1 MLEFYK
7 LLFSYFIIC
16 LFIGCVPDKEPKI
29 DTMDEQISEEDAFF
43 ADYDPSDMKFGY
55 INTSGQLAI
64 RDLYDGVREFSEGL
78 AAVNLDGKWGYID
91 QFGRTIITHE
101 YRSAYAFKDGIARV
115 QDFEKKYWFID
126 KAGKQLNSEGFVEAY
141 DCINGLIRVITESG
155 YNYISL
161 EGDTLLPAYCNGARD
176 FKNSLAVVSRFGK
189 YGVIDPAGTEIIPFA
204 YQKVY
209 VDENCIRAMDK
220 NGVSIFSH
228 QGTSR
233 SSATFD
239 KITAFQNTKAVA
251 SQNGKLYM
259 ISESGDKMFSL
270 PSEVNR
276 AEPAGSDVWRII
288 VDGGIKLMSGS
299 GDILTPTAHDQIFNF
314 SEGLA
319 CYANGNKWGYIN
331 ESGTVQIPAKYD
343 LIWDFKDGRARVVTK
358 GGIGFID
365 KQGEL
370 VIDPIF
376 FEVKDFEEGL
386 ARVQIYRG

>member
-1 MLEFYK
+1 MLESYK
-7 LLFSYFIIC
+7 LLFSYFLLC
-16 LFIGCVPDKEPKI
+16 LIIGCVPDTEPQI
-29 DTMDEQISEEDAFF
+29 DTMDDQVSEEEAFF

-55 INTSGQLAI
+55 INTAGQLAI

-78 AAVNLDGKWGYID
+78 AAVNLAGKWGYID
-91 QFGRTIITHE
+91 QFGRTIINHE

-126 KAGKQLNSEGFVEAY
+126 KTGKRLNSEGFVEAY

-176 FKNSLAVVSRFGK
+176 FKNNLAVVSRFGK
-189 YGVIDPAGTEIIPFA
+189 YGVIDPSGTEIIPFN
-204 YQKVY
+204 YKKVY
-209 VDENCIRAMDK
+209 VDDNTIRARDK
-220 NGVSIFSH
+220 SGVRIFTH
-228 QGTSR
+228 QGTSG
-233 SSATFD
+233 SSDTFD
-239 KITAFQNTKAVA
+239 KITSFQNAQAVA

-259 ISESGDKMFSL
+259 ISESGEKKFAL
-270 PSEVNR
+270 PAEVKR
-276 AEPAGSDVWRII
+276 AEPTGSNIWRIY
-288 VDGGIKLMSGS
+288 VDDGIKLMSNN
-299 GDILTPTAHDQIFNF
+299 GDILTPNAHDQIFNF

-319 CYANGNKWGYIN
+319 CYAKGNKWGYIN
-331 ESGTVQIPAKYD
+331 ENGEVQIPAKYD

-365 KQGEL
+365 PQGEL